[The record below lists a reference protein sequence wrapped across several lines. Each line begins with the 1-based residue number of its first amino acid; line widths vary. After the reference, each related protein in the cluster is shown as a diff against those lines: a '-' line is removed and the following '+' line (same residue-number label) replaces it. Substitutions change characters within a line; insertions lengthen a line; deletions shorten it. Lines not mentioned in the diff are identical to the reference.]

1 MEISLKTFFS
11 PFLKTI
17 VIVGSGVFGVTAAI
31 ELHNRGHT
39 VTLCDQGPIPY
50 VNASS
55 TDINKARFRCGR
67 GWG

>member
-1 MEISLKTFFS
+1 M
-11 PFLKTI
+11 
-17 VIVGSGVFGVTAAI
+17 IVGSGVFGVTAAI